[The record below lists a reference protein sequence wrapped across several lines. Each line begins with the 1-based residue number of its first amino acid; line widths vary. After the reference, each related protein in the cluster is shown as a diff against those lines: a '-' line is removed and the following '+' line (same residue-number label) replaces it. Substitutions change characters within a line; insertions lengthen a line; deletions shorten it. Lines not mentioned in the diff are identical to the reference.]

1 MKTFKSIGEAVA
13 ELKSKTG
20 CGRVLY
26 FVDGINVC
34 PGVYRTAEVAGLI
47 YRSGL
52 EIHAEKNT
60 KQK

>member
-1 MKTFKSIGEAVA
+1 MKVFKSVGEAVA

-34 PGVYRTAEVAGLI
+34 AGVYRTTEGDELI